1 MAHTLQ
7 YPIGK
12 SIRVIET
19 EVENLLNLTK
29 ALKEAGDTE
38 RARAVAMQAQKLV
51 EAAVGLRIAMTG

>member
-38 RARAVAMQAQKLV
+38 RARAVATQAQKLV
-51 EAAVGLRIAMTG
+51 EAAVGLRIAMAG